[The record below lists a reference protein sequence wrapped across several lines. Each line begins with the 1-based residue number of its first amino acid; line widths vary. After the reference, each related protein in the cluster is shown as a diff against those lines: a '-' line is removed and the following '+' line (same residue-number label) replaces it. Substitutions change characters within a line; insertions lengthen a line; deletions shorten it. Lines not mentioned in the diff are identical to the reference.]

1 MRFLHF
7 TIDYCQRFFFLDL
20 TVCLSLDLLSVV
32 SFCSNPAFAYPIVRR
47 EFILESWLMIQL
59 TLRDLSLYVLQLDIL
74 CEYRSIYSQVLV
86 ASFLTG
92 CLQKF
97 FYPLETL
104 KACNIQ
110 KRIRDTS
117 GYKEY
122 ILLFNSYIS
131 TLKFGLFLLVLDVFF
146 ICK

>member
-1 MRFLHF
+1 MFQ
-7 TIDYCQRFFFLDL
+7 IDPAFFPRSVESRTKVLCTLCDFYILQLIVAKDFFFFLDL

-47 EFILESWLMIQL
+47 EYILESWLMILL

-92 CLQKF
+92 CL
-97 FYPLETL
+97 
-104 KACNIQ
+104 
-110 KRIRDTS
+110 
-117 GYKEY
+117 
-122 ILLFNSYIS
+122 
-131 TLKFGLFLLVLDVFF
+131 
-146 ICK
+146 